1 MRLGRKERAMSDV
14 DYLATAKNHIAQID
28 GNHPAEYVKAYSLA
42 AIANALI
49 AIAEKVVG
57 K

>member
-1 MRLGRKERAMSDV
+1 MNGV
-14 DYLATAKNHIAQID
+14 DYLAIAKNHIAQID
-28 GNHPAEYVKAYSLA
+28 GNHTYEYIMALSLA

-49 AIAEKVVG
+49 AIAEKVVS

>member
-1 MRLGRKERAMSDV
+1 MNSV
-14 DYLATAKNHIAQID
+14 DYLATAKRHISEID
-28 GNHPAEYVKAYSLA
+28 GNHPVEYVLAFSLA

-57 K
+57 E

>member
-1 MRLGRKERAMSDV
+1 MSEF

-28 GNHPAEYVKAYSLA
+28 GNHPVEYVKAYALA

-49 AIAEKVVG
+49 AIAERMEK

>member
-1 MRLGRKERAMSDV
+1 MANGINHLE
-14 DYLATAKNHIAQID
+14 TAKAQIAQID
-28 GNHPAEYVKAYSLA
+28 GNHPYEFIKTLSLA

-57 K
+57 E

>member
-1 MRLGRKERAMSDV
+1 MSDV
-14 DYLATAKNHIAQID
+14 DYLATAKNHIAKID
-28 GNHPAEYVKAYSLA
+28 GSHTVEYVMALSLA

-49 AIAEKVVG
+49 AIAEKAVS

>member
-1 MRLGRKERAMSDV
+1 MSDV
-14 DYLATAKNHIAQID
+14 DYLATAKRHISEID
-28 GNHPAEYVKAYSLA
+28 GNHTVEYVMAFSLA

-49 AIAEKVVG
+49 AIAEKAVS

>member
-1 MRLGRKERAMSDV
+1 MTNEV
-14 DYLATAKNHIAQID
+14 NYLETAKAHIAQID
-28 GNHPAEYVKAYSLA
+28 GNHPAEYVKAFSLA

-49 AIAEKVVG
+49 AIAEKVVE

>member
-1 MRLGRKERAMSDV
+1 MSSV

-28 GNHPAEYVKAYSLA
+28 GNHPVEYVKAYSLA

-49 AIAEKVVG
+49 AIAEKLLG
-57 K
+57 E

>member
-1 MRLGRKERAMSDV
+1 MSDV
-14 DYLATAKNHIAQID
+14 DYLKTAKNHIAQID
-28 GNHPAEYVKAYSLA
+28 GNHPVEYVKAYSLA

-49 AIAEKVVG
+49 AIAERMVK

>member
-1 MRLGRKERAMSDV
+1 MNSV

-28 GNHPAEYVKAYSLA
+28 GNHPVEYVKAYSLA

-49 AIAEKVVG
+49 AIAEKLG
-57 K
+57 ERRG

>member
-1 MRLGRKERAMSDV
+1 MNSV
-14 DYLATAKNHIAQID
+14 DYLATAKNHIAKID
-28 GNHPAEYVKAYSLA
+28 GNHPVEYVKAFSLA

-57 K
+57 E

>member
-1 MRLGRKERAMSDV
+1 MIEI
-14 DYLATAKNHIAQID
+14 DYLETAKRHISEID
-28 GNHPAEYVKAYSLA
+28 GNHTVEYVIAFSLA

-49 AIAEKVVG
+49 AIAEKVVM

>member
-1 MRLGRKERAMSDV
+1 MSDV
-14 DYLATAKNHIAQID
+14 DYLKIAKRHIAEID
-28 GNHPAEYVKAYSLA
+28 GNHPTDVVIAFSLA

-49 AIAEKVVG
+49 AIAERMAK

>member
-1 MRLGRKERAMSDV
+1 MSSI
-14 DYLATAKNHIAQID
+14 DYLATAKKHISQID
-28 GNHPAEYVKAYSLA
+28 GNHTVEYVVAFSLA

-49 AIAEKVVG
+49 AIAEKVVS

>member
-1 MRLGRKERAMSDV
+1 MSNF
-14 DYLATAKNHIAQID
+14 DYLETAKRHISQID
-28 GNHPAEYVKAYSLA
+28 GNHPAEYVKALSLA

-49 AIAEKVVG
+49 AIAERMGASDG